1 MAPSLSLLIF
11 IALFLK
17 PISNKS
23 TFLHERELIKAN
35 KPLNKVLH
43 ENRGGLEY
51 IYNKLKGNEEMLHKT
66 KISNYMR
73 KILTKS
79 DDRFDDMELHKH
91 FVYSLEIVVNDVQNS
106 LKYMFLSFSEY
117 LEYIVRLALALYSE

>member
-17 PISNKS
+17 PIAEKS
-23 TFLHERELIKAN
+23 TFLQERYLIKAN

-51 IYNKLKGNEEMLHKT
+51 IYNKLKGNDAMLGK
-66 KISNYMR
+66 
-73 KILTKS
+73 
-79 DDRFDDMELHKH
+79 
-91 FVYSLEIVVNDVQNS
+91 
-106 LKYMFLSFSEY
+106 
-117 LEYIVRLALALYSE
+117 